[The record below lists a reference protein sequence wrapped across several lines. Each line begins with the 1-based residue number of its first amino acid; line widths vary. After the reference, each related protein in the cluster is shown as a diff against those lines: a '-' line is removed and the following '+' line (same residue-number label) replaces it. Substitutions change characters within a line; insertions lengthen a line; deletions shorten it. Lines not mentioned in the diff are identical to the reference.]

1 MSQWAR
7 GFFKEADLHARMLS
21 KSSNE
26 GVQTESDISLFLLLP
41 LVLSLSLSLLLC
53 HTHFP
58 KHTPNLR
65 SQSTSD
71 THFS

>member
-41 LVLSLSLSLLLC
+41 LVLSLSLSCSATL
-53 HTHFP
+53 
-58 KHTPNLR
+58 
-65 SQSTSD
+65 TSINIICRYMQVC
-71 THFS
+71 T